1 MFLPTTGQYLP
12 LYAPSMHSL
21 QAITVFSI
29 PSHPPGSM
37 DRNPNYSDKNSQIQG
52 CKKHPSSSSVIW
64 FVKLRKKLS
73 WYMVLPSANE
83 ASPTKPPDCII
94 KLLIIRHHSL
104 VCQNLMLSIPLL
116 MYWVDVAKHHYKQK
130 KCQAMVNLILCGSR
144 NNSSNSSLNTS
155 FQLQRTELE
164 VASVPFHTW

>member
-52 CKKHPSSSSVIW
+52 CRKAPFKLLCYLIRQAAKKTLLIHGSS
-64 FVKLRKKLS
+64 LRKWSFSYKTAWLYHKTLDYTSPFSCLS
-73 WYMVLPSANE
+73 KFNAFNTTADVLGRCCK
-83 ASPTKPPDCII
+83 T
-94 KLLIIRHHSL
+94 
-104 VCQNLMLSIPLL
+104 
-116 MYWVDVAKHHYKQK
+116 YKQQ

-164 VASVPFHTW
+164 VASVLFHTW

>member
-1 MFLPTTGQYLP
+1 
-12 LYAPSMHSL
+12 
-21 QAITVFSI
+21 
-29 PSHPPGSM
+29 
-37 DRNPNYSDKNSQIQG
+37 
-52 CKKHPSSSSVIW
+52 
-64 FVKLRKKLS
+64 
-73 WYMVLPSANE
+73 MVLPSANE

-104 VCQNLMLSIPLL
+104 VYQNLMLSIPLL

-164 VASVPFHTW
+164 VASVPFHT